1 MDKIKYYWIKT
12 IRTITS
18 RKTVLALLQINVSF
32 FFDSEEIYTWFSF
45 RKPVTQ
51 IQKLFEQVHLKFKI
65 YTEKFCKSSQ
75 QKWIIRL

>member
-32 FFDSEEIYTWFSF
+32 FFDSEEIYT
-45 RKPVTQ
+45 
-51 IQKLFEQVHLKFKI
+51 
-65 YTEKFCKSSQ
+65 
-75 QKWIIRL
+75 